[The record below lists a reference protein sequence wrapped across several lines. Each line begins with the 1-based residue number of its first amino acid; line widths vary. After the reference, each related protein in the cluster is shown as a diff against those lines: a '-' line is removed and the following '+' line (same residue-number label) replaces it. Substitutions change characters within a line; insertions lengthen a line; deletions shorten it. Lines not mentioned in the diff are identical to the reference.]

1 MLEELSSDVRY
12 SDGYDFADDST
23 SNWNGRKVLNEKS
36 AHTAALPVTIPMI
49 KQIVHEA
56 VSITPH
62 HRTPEF
68 NPSYK
73 VRYIELSPFMCISP
87 IDRPQ
92 HTPNTAGAMIGSDN
106 LQNS

>member
-12 SDGYDFADDST
+12 SDGYDFAEGST
-23 SNWNGRKVLNEKS
+23 SNWNGRKVLNENPHIKR
-36 AHTAALPVTIPMI
+36 APVTIPMI

-68 NPSYK
+68 NP
-73 VRYIELSPFMCISP
+73 
-87 IDRPQ
+87 
-92 HTPNTAGAMIGSDN
+92 HTK
-106 LQNS
+106 

>member
-12 SDGYDFADDST
+12 PDGYDFTEGST
-23 SNWNGRKVLNEKS
+23 SNWNGRKVLNETP
-36 AHTAALPVTIPMI
+36 AHKAALPATIPTI
-49 KQIVHEA
+49 KQIVHEVA
-56 VSITPH
+56 SITPQ

-68 NPSYK
+68 NPAYK
-73 VRYIELSPFMCISP
+73 VRYIELSPIKCISP

-106 LQNS
+106 FQYS